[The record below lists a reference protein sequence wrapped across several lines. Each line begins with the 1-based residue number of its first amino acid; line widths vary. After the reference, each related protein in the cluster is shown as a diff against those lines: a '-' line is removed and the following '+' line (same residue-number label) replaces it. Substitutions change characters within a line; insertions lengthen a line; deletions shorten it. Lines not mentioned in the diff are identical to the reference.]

1 MNDSEIIYR
10 EIDNGNLRRVLEK
23 VNKNEVKLDITC
35 KKRTWSKDLFNVT
48 LQGITISKNLILAT
62 HK

>member
-1 MNDSEIIYR
+1 MNGGKTTYR